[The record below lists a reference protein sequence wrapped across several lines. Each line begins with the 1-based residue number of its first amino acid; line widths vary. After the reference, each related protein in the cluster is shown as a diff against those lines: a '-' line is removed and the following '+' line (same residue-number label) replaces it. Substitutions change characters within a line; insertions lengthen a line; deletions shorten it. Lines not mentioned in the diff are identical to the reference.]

1 MRRLIASL
9 IIIALICGVVPAFAA
24 NDITVSTSISGMSSG
39 RVSNIERAA
48 ASIDGVYVPSGSYF
62 SFNDV
67 VGPRTQAYGYVS
79 ATNGRGVKVRGG
91 GVSQV
96 ATTLYLALLKAR
108 NIEFDEVK
116 TYGSRFALD
125 YVSDGEMAIVTD
137 YSNGVDFSFYNDG
150 DDMTISMWTD
160 SSSLYCTLSYGAA
173 RTVSTAAPTS
183 GIIATGGF
191 YVSGKKGLKSNIERA
206 ADSISGTTLY
216 PGDTFSFNDTV
227 GPRTERNGYVEA
239 INGRGVKVIGGGVAQ
254 VASALWL
261 AVKYYDDIVI
271 TDMSTYGKKYNQD
284 YVASRDDAI
293 LTDYNAG
300 TDFAFRYVGDEPIV
314 ISFDFDDDYLE
325 CDIYYLNG
333 DIDDDDD
340 WDLDDDYYDE
350 PDDEPEDD
358 GDDDWLNW

>member
-1 MRRLIASL
+1 MRRLVSSI
-9 IIIALICGVVPAFAA
+9 IIIALLCGLVPAFAA
-24 NDITVSTSISGMSSG
+24 GDITVSTSIAGMSSG
-39 RVSNIERAA
+39 RISNIEIAA

-67 VGPRTQAYGYVS
+67 VGPRTSAYGYVT
-79 ATNGRGVKVRGG
+79 AKNGRGVKVRGG

-96 ATTLYLALLKAR
+96 ATTLYLALLKAS

-116 TYGSRFALD
+116 TYGSRFKLN

-160 SSSLYCTLSYGAA
+160 NNNLYCELSYD
-173 RTVSTAAPTS
+173 VSHNSSDVMPDYGVITR
-183 GIIATGGF
+183 GGF

-206 ADSISGTTLY
+206 ANAISGTVLY
-216 PGDTFSFNDTV
+216 PGDSFSFNDTV

-261 AVKYYDDIVI
+261 AVKYYDDVVI
-271 TDMSTYGKKYNQD
+271 TDISTYGKKYNQD
-284 YVASRDDAI
+284 YVASREDAI
-293 LTDYNAG
+293 LTDYKADI
-300 TDFAFRYVGDEPIV
+300 DFAFRYVGDEPVMIM
-314 ISFDFDDDYLE
+314 FTFENDYLE
-325 CDIYYLNG
+325 CAIYYLYTNG
-333 DIDDDDD
+333 DE
-340 WDLDDDYYDE
+340 DDYSWIPEINTPE
-350 PDDEPEDD
+350 PDDD